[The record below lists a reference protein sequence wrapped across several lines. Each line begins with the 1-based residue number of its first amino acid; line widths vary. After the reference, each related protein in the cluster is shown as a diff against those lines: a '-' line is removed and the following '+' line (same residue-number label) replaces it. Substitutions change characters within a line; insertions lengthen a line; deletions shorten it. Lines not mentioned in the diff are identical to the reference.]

1 MSISIPNIV
10 TCMPVLSFLSF
21 CKMLKTSIIR
31 IYYSA
36 AIAIFYSK
44 S

>member
-1 MSISIPNIV
+1 VSISIFNIM
-10 TCMPVLSFLSF
+10 TCMLVLSFLSF
-21 CKMLKTSIIR
+21 CEMLKTSIIR

-36 AIAIFYSK
+36 AIAIFYFK

>member
-1 MSISIPNIV
+1 MSISILNTMTYMLI
-10 TCMPVLSFLSF
+10 LSFLSF
-21 CKMLKTSIIR
+21 CEMLKTSVIR

>member
-1 MSISIPNIV
+1 MSISIPNII
-10 TCMPVLSFLSF
+10 TCVLVLSFLSF
-21 CKMLKTSIIR
+21 YKMLKISVIR